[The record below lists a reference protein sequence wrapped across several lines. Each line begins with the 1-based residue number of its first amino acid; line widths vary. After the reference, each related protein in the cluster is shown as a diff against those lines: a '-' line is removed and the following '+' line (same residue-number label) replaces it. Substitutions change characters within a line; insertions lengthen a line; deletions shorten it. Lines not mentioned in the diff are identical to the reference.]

1 MLTFQNDSP
10 AAACCRSFL
19 RMPPQPSNESVA
31 AMLPTDG
38 QITALG
44 MYVKGRICTSRSYTG
59 WLSSPQLQD
68 DRADGQSNSAERSLG
83 DWSVFEQ
90 EGKGMSGGAR
100 RSGAACVMTGCIP
113 CNCGDHSQLG

>member
-1 MLTFQNDSP
+1 
-10 AAACCRSFL
+10 
-19 RMPPQPSNESVA
+19 
-31 AMLPTDG
+31 MLPTDG

-68 DRADGQSNSAERSLG
+68 DSADGQYNSAERSLG

-90 EGKGMSGGAR
+90 EGKKISGRAR
-100 RSGAACVMTGCIP
+100 RSGAACIMTSCIP
-113 CNCGDHSQLG
+113 CIRGDHPQLG